1 VIHDFEIQEYR
12 RAAAGFK
19 QRHVFKAFNP
29 ETGILCNSLDRMS
42 QWKLLDR
49 TIKSRSRAHEADQ
62 TARWIRALATDYT
75 DKH

>member
-1 VIHDFEIQEYR
+1 
-12 RAAAGFK
+12 
-19 QRHVFKAFNP
+19 
-29 ETGILCNSLDRMS
+29 MS